1 MFRPGGTLPH
11 MRWLGRTMLL
21 CATLLVACRAPA
33 DPVGNASITSAPAV
47 VSVPVES
54 ASDGGAPSNVAPPPP
69 PPLRVLVGGDLIPHR
84 PSLATPAAITAALAP
99 LHDIFKSA
107 DVVVANYEA
116 ATGELEKKAFRLA
129 YAAPKSWLAALPD
142 AGIGAVSV
150 ANNHACDLSFDGI
163 DGTLEAT
170 RDAKLIT
177 LGGDSKDPWQPRVL
191 AESGGK
197 KVCGVAWT
205 TLVNAEGGCS
215 RTTRLAIAPE
225 TPAGRLRVVTAL
237 QRARRECD
245 AVVAIIHGGI
255 EYEPQTSSMNALAR
269 QAADAGADAVV
280 VHHPH
285 IASPVTVHTTK
296 DSRTVPIFA
305 SVGNLVSNQ
314 GESWK
319 PPMFPRLRQNRRLV
333 CVNGWTRLGV
343 LADLSFDL
351 NAPAPR
357 LSWGFH
363 LIWNENSHADD
374 RAHEAK
380 ITARLID
387 PTKDSEILEQLS
399 HDEEGPLS
407 LFSDPCW
414 SERGAPENPRCS
426 GDLTRRPGRTIRR

>member
-1 MFRPGGTLPH
+1 VRRRLQIVGLPTI
-11 MRWLGRTMLL
+11 LFAL
-21 CATLLVACRAPA
+21 AACRKPA
-33 DPVGNASITSAPAV
+33 EPVGNTSITSAPAV
-47 VSVPVES
+47 VAMPSPMVEPP
-54 ASDGGAPSNVAPPPP
+54 AAPPPP
-69 PPLRVLVGGDLIPHR
+69 APLRVLIGGDLIPHR

-99 LHDIFKSA
+99 LHDLFTSA

-116 ATGELEKKAFRLA
+116 ATGELEKRAFRLA
-129 YAAPKSWLAALPD
+129 YAAPKAWLAALPE

-150 ANNHACDLSFDGI
+150 ANNHACDLNFDGI
-163 DGTLEAT
+163 DATLEAT
-170 RDAKLIT
+170 RDANLVT
-177 LGGDSKDPWQPRVL
+177 LGGDAKDPWQPRVL
-191 AESGGK
+191 AERGGK

-215 RTTRLAIAPE
+215 RTVRLAIAPE
-225 TPAGRLRVVTAL
+225 TPAGRLKAVTAL

-255 EYEPQTSSMNALAR
+255 EYLPQTGSMNALAN
-269 QAADAGADAVV
+269 QAADAGADAVI

-296 DSRTVPIFA
+296 DGRTVPIFA

-319 PPMFPRLRQNRRLV
+319 PPMFPVLRENRRLV

-351 NAPAPR
+351 SAAAPR
-357 LSWGFH
+357 LQWGFH
-363 LIWNENSHADD
+363 LVWNENTHADD
-374 RAHEAK
+374 RAHEAR
-380 ITARLID
+380 ISARLID
-387 PTKDSEILEQLS
+387 PKQDEEILEQLS
-399 HDEEGPLS
+399 HDSEGPLS

-414 SERGAPENPRCS
+414 LERGSGSAEIPRCS
-426 GDLTRRPGRTIRR
+426 GDLTRRHARTIRR

>member
-1 MFRPGGTLPH
+1 M
-11 MRWLGRTMLL
+11 
-21 CATLLVACRAPA
+21 LVACRTPA
-33 DPVGNASITSAPAV
+33 EPVSQTSVTSAPAV
-47 VSVPVES
+47 VATPVE
-54 ASDGGAPSNVAPPPP
+54 AAPDAGAPITVAPPPP

-99 LHDIFKSA
+99 LHELFSSA

-177 LGGDSKDPWQPRVL
+177 LGGDAKDPWQPRVL
-191 AESGGK
+191 AQSNGK

-205 TLVNAEGGCS
+205 TLVNAEGGCA

-225 TPAGRLRVVTAL
+225 TPAGKVRAVTAL

-255 EYEPQTSSMNALAR
+255 EYLPQTSSIAMLAR
-269 QAADAGADAVV
+269 QAADTGADAVV

-285 IASPVTVHTTK
+285 IASPISVHTTK
-296 DSRTVPIFA
+296 DGRAVPIFA

-319 PPMFPRLRQNRRLV
+319 PPMFPVLRENRRLV

-351 NAPAPR
+351 AGTTPR
-357 LSWGFH
+357 LHWGFH
-363 LIWNENSHADD
+363 LVWNENTHAED
-374 RAHEAK
+374 RARDAK
-380 ITARLID
+380 ISARLID
-387 PTKDSEILEQLS
+387 PTKDAEILEQLS

-414 SERGAPENPRCS
+414 AERGSPENPRCS
-426 GDLTRRPGRTIRR
+426 GDLTRRPARTIRR

>member
-1 MFRPGGTLPH
+1 MVGLP
-11 MRWLGRTMLL
+11 TIF
-21 CATLLVACRAPA
+21 LLVLGACRSPA
-33 DPVGNASITSAPAV
+33 EPVGNASITGAPAV
-47 VSVPVES
+47 VAMPVT
-54 ASDGGAPSNVAPPPP
+54 AAPPAALTPPPP
-69 PPLRVLVGGDLIPHR
+69 PSPPPPAPAPAPAPLRVLVGGDLIPHR
-84 PSLATPAAITAALAP
+84 PSLASPAAITAALAP
-99 LHDIFKSA
+99 LHDLFKSA

-116 ATGELEKKAFRLA
+116 ATGDLEKRAFRLA
-129 YAAPKSWLAALPD
+129 YAAPKSWVAALPE

-150 ANNHACDLSFDGI
+150 ANNHACDLNFDGI

-177 LGGDSKDPWQPRVL
+177 LGGDAKDPWQPRVL
-191 AESGGK
+191 AEQGGK

-205 TLVNAEGGCS
+205 TLINAEGGCS

-225 TPAGRLRVVTAL
+225 TPAGRLRAVTAL

-255 EYEPQTSSMNALAR
+255 EYQPQIPSMHALAR
-269 QAADAGADAVV
+269 QAADSGADAVV

-296 DSRTVPIFA
+296 DGRAVPIFA

-319 PPMFPRLRQNRRLV
+319 PPMFPVLRENRRLV

-343 LADLSFDL
+343 LADLAFDFT
-351 NAPAPR
+351 ASR
-357 LSWGFH
+357 LTWGFH
-363 LIWNENSHADD
+363 LVWNENTHADD

-380 ITARLID
+380 ITARLVD
-387 PTKDSEILEQLS
+387 PKADTQILEQLS
-399 HDEEGPLS
+399 QDAEGPVG

-414 SERGAPENPRCS
+414 SERSSAENPRCS
-426 GDLTRRPGRTIRR
+426 GDLTRRQARTIRR